1 MGIENIKNTIFKK
14 GGLSQGNRFNVIF
27 SPPQHSL
34 LNLDPEAILGSLA
47 SGSFSVK
54 NLINDPR
61 DISFLCQKT
70 SIPGRN
76 ISTWEYTT
84 VGHTQSFPY
93 TILDTS
99 ISMDFIITNDFYIR
113 KMFDNWMNG
122 IYNPNKHRVGLRDNY
137 STDVVIQVLDNN
149 NIPTYGVRLEK
160 AYPKTI
166 SALDLDN
173 SGTGSMQTM
182 SVTWEYDK
190 YVPEGP
196 VSSILSA
203 VQAAF

>member
-1 MGIENIKNTIFKK
+1 
-14 GGLSQGNRFNVIF
+14 
-27 SPPQHSL
+27 
-34 LNLDPEAILGSLA
+34 
-47 SGSFSVK
+47 
-54 NLINDPR
+54 
-61 DISFLCQKT
+61 
-70 SIPGRN
+70 
-76 ISTWEYTT
+76 
-84 VGHTQSFPY
+84 
-93 TILDTS
+93 
-99 ISMDFIITNDFYIR
+99 MDFIITNDFYIR

-173 SGTGSMQTM
+173 SGAGSMQTM